1 MGAGLGILA
10 MVTIYFWDAGV
21 CPHFSSCECW
31 HVLGTGKV
39 YIVWIPRD
47 WFRATHFE
55 AVGQIKAMLAPSLP
69 FKNDMVTT
77 SSSRQLP
84 SRKPAIALGPLSVLR
99 QSLVGKGQGADTVAI
114 YFSFW
119 DGGLPQQCQGWQAP
133 LQGHGNQSCT
143 AQQLSLLM
151 EAWFVVR
158 FPYGQHPQT
167 MVRQQ
172 MINFYTFCN
181 GD

>member
-1 MGAGLGILA
+1 

-55 AVGQIKAMLAPSLP
+55 AVGQIKPMLTPSLP
-69 FKNDMVTT
+69 FKNDMVTS

-84 SRKPAIALGPLSVLR
+84 SRKPAIALGPLSVLC
-99 QSLVGKGQGADTVAI
+99 QSLMGKGQRVDTVAI
-114 YFSFW
+114 YSSFW
-119 DGGLPQQCQGWQAP
+119 DGGLPSSTRAGRLPYRDMRIRAK
-133 LQGHGNQSCT
+133 
-143 AQQLSLLM
+143 QLSSWACWWMHDLL
-151 EAWFVVR
+151 FVFLRVSIPGPR
-158 FPYGQHPQT
+158 WDNRWLISILFV
-167 MVRQQ
+167 MVTSPWS
-172 MINFYTFCN
+172 ILP
-181 GD
+181 